1 MTGAGGRVDGG
12 TADDDRDGSVP
23 EWPGPTLRATL
34 DALRDRGALSGV
46 RLDRVT
52 VGDSVVLVELS
63 GEDGRECRDG
73 RRPAAG
79 LAHLPEGAAPTA
91 PTDVDGLLAPVP
103 AAEDGP
109 EGTTDAVALGA
120 RALAVA
126 TLNACAAPLL
136 DWRDGDP
143 MALLDPSVE
152 TVVTV
157 GLFRPAFRKFD
168 GVEVRAIERE
178 PVDPATVSTPAGVAF
193 RSFTP
198 AETATAMDG
207 TDVAF
212 VTGSTLVYGGIERYL
227 DAAPASATVVVV
239 GATAS
244 SLPDPLFERGVDV
257 VAGAAV
263 DDPGR
268 ARDAVAGGAC
278 GTDLHDRGVR
288 KVYAARDA
296 PSTID
301 LQP

>member
-1 MTGAGGRVDGG
+1 MTDVDR
-12 TADDDRDGSVP
+12 TRR
-23 EWPGPTLRATL
+23 WPGPVLRETR
-34 DALRDRGALSGV
+34 DALRDRGALSGA

-52 VGDSVVLVELS
+52 LGDSVALVELAGGDEPVS
-63 GEDGRECRDG
+63 PDG
-73 RRPAAG
+73 RRSAAG
-79 LAHLPEGAAPTA
+79 LAHLPEGSAPTVPA
-91 PTDVDGLLAPVP
+91 DADGLLAPLRSDGTEVGS
-103 AAEDGP
+103 AADGV
-109 EGTTDAVALGA
+109 GLGA

-136 DWRDGDP
+136 DRLDGDP

-152 TVVTV
+152 RVVTV

-178 PVDPATVSTPAGVAF
+178 PVDPEGVSTPPGVTL

-198 AETATAMDG
+198 AETAAAMDG
-207 TDVAF
+207 ADVVF

-227 DAAPASATVVVV
+227 DAAPASATVVAV

-244 SLPDPLFERGVDV
+244 SLPGPFFERGVDV

-263 DDPGR
+263 DDPER
-268 ARDAVAGGAC
+268 AREAVAGGAC

-296 PSTID
+296 PATID
-301 LQP
+301 LQH

>member
-1 MTGAGGRVDGG
+1 MTRRSEGADG
-12 TADDDRDGSVP
+12 TAGVGADGTDADE
-23 EWPGPTLRATL
+23 EWPGPVLRATR
-34 DALRDRGALSGV
+34 DALRDRGALSGG

-52 VGDSVVLVELS
+52 VGDSAVLVELT
-63 GEDGRECRDG
+63 ERDG
-73 RRPAAG
+73 GYRRPPAG
-79 LAHLPEGAAPTA
+79 LAHLPEGSAPTV
-91 PTDVDGLLAPVP
+91 PDDVEGLLAPVRAGETATG
-103 AAEDGP
+103 AA
-109 EGTTDAVALGA
+109 TVALGD

-178 PVDPATVSTPAGVAF
+178 PVDSDAVSTPAGVSL
-193 RSFTP
+193 RSFAP
-198 AETATAMDG
+198 AETAGAMEG
-207 TDVAF
+207 ADVVF
-212 VTGSTLVYGGIERYL
+212 VTGSTLVYGGTERYL
-227 DAAPASATVVVV
+227 EAAPGSATVVVV

-244 SLPDPLFERGVDV
+244 SLPSPLFERGVDV

-263 DDPGR
+263 DDP
-268 ARDAVAGGAC
+268 ARTRGAVAGGAC

-296 PSTID
+296 PATID
-301 LQP
+301 L

>member
-1 MTGAGGRVDGG
+1 MKEGDGG
-12 TADDDRDGSVP
+12 VAGSADADE
-23 EWPGPTLRATL
+23 EWPGPVLRATR
-34 DALRDRGALSGV
+34 DALRDRGALTEV

-52 VGDSVVLVELS
+52 VGDSVALVELAA
-63 GEDGRECRDG
+63 ENEREKRDG

-79 LAHLPEGAAPTA
+79 LAHLPDGAAPTV
-91 PTDVDGLLAPVP
+91 PEDVEGLLAPVR
-103 AAEDGP
+103 AG
-109 EGTTDAVALGA
+109 AVADGDRIATADSDLGA

-126 TLNACAAPLL
+126 ALNACAAPLL

-152 TVVTV
+152 RVVTV

-168 GVEVRAIERE
+168 GVEVRVIERD
-178 PVDPATVSTPAGVAF
+178 PVDPATVATPAGVAL
-193 RSFTP
+193 RSFSP
-198 AETATAMDG
+198 AETAAAMEG
-207 TDVAF
+207 ADVVF

-263 DDPGR
+263 DDPWR
-268 ARDAVAGGAC
+268 ARAAVAGGAC

-296 PSTID
+296 PATID
-301 LQP
+301 L

>member
-1 MTGAGGRVDGG
+1 MTDDVDRAAAGADPTGSDDVD
-12 TADDDRDGSVP
+12 AA
-23 EWPGPTLRATL
+23 WPGPVLRATR
-34 DALRDRGALSGV
+34 DALRDRGVLSGV

-52 VGDSVVLVELS
+52 LGESIALVELE
-63 GEDGRECRDG
+63 GGDERPG
-73 RRPAAG
+73 RPAAG
-79 LAHLPEGAAPTA
+79 LAHLPPGSAPTV
-91 PTDVDGLLAPVP
+91 PDDVEGLLAPIRSGEGGGG
-103 AAEDGP
+103 AA
-109 EGTTDAVALGA
+109 TDEVVLGA

-178 PVDPATVSTPAGVAF
+178 PVDPEAVSTPAGVAL
-193 RSFTP
+193 RSFIP
-198 AETATAMDG
+198 AETAAAMEG
-207 TDVAF
+207 ADVVF

-244 SLPDPLFERGVDV
+244 SLPGPLFERGVDV

-268 ARDAVAGGAC
+268 ARAAVAGGAC

-296 PSTID
+296 PATID
-301 LQP
+301 L

>member
-1 MTGAGGRVDGG
+1 MKRDGGGVDGTAGDG
-12 TADDDRDGSVP
+12 TAADGTDADE
-23 EWPGPTLRATL
+23 EWPGPVLRATL
-34 DALRDRGALSGV
+34 DALSDRDALSGV
-46 RLDRVT
+46 SLDRVT
-52 VGDSVVLVELS
+52 VGDAAALVELA
-63 GEDGRECRDG
+63 GGDERDG
-73 RRPAAG
+73 ERPAAG
-79 LAHLPEGAAPTA
+79 LAHLPEGASGHAPA
-91 PTDVDGLLAPVP
+91 DAEGLL
-103 AAEDGP
+103 GP
-109 EGTTDAVALGA
+109 LRFGGGRSASATGEGALGA

-168 GVEVRAIERE
+168 GVEVRAIERD
-178 PVDPATVSTPAGVAF
+178 PVDPATVSTPAGVTL
-193 RSFTP
+193 RSFAP
-198 AETATAMDG
+198 AETAAAMEG
-207 TDVAF
+207 ADVAF

-244 SLPDPLFERGVDV
+244 SIPDPLFERGVDV

-263 DDPGR
+263 DDPDR

-296 PSTID
+296 PATID
-301 LQP
+301 L